1 MNEIV
6 NTGDQTTAII
16 LVLGLAVTILVWVL
30 LAKFSN

>member
-16 LVLGLAVTILVWVL
+16 LVLGLGVMILGMIL
-30 LAKFSN
+30 LARY